1 MGEREDRE
9 EGREQGREGGKKR
22 DGKRREGGRG
32 RMVSKRE
39 TESSS
44 KGFQEH

>member
-1 MGEREDRE
+1 MGERE
-9 EGREQGREGGKKR
+9 EGREQGWEGGKKR
-22 DGKRREGGRG
+22 DGERREGGG

-44 KGFQEH
+44 EGFQEH